1 MHGRAGRFNR
11 VMKVTE
17 STGKTVEDAISAG
30 LQELGIERD
39 KVKIEVLEVPTK
51 KGLFGILGT
60 SLARVRVSYEDNP
73 GDLACTFIKEICRCM
88 NVNAEFQVT
97 QRNDHWYVDIT
108 GTELGILIG
117 RRGDTLE
124 ALQYLTNLAVA
135 RKLAE
140 RVRIIVDVEGY
151 RQRREETLVRLAQR
165 LADKVKRTG
174 TRVVLEPMNPHERRI
189 IHTALQEDLRI
200 LTFSEGEDL
209 NRRVVIS
216 LKRSR
221 DIS

>member
-1 MHGRAGRFNR
+1 
-11 VMKVTE
+11 MKVSE
-17 STGKTVEDAISAG
+17 NTGKTVEDAITSC

-39 KVKIEVLEVPTK
+39 KVKVEIIETPTK
-51 KGLFGILGT
+51 KGIFGILGT

-73 GDLACTFIKEICRCM
+73 GTLACDFIKEICRCM
-88 NVNAEFQVT
+88 NVEADFLVAH
-97 QRNDHWYVDIT
+97 RNEHWYIDIT
-108 GTELGILIG
+108 GPELGILIG

-140 RVRIIVDVEGY
+140 RVRVIVDVEGY

-165 LADKVKRTG
+165 LSDKVKRTG

-189 IHTALQEDLRI
+189 IHTALQEELRI
-200 LTFSEGEDL
+200 STFSEGDDP

>member
-1 MHGRAGRFNR
+1 
-11 VMKVTE
+11 MKVIE
-17 STGKTVEDAISAG
+17 NTGKTVEDAISAG

-39 KVKIEVLEVPTK
+39 KVKIEILEVPTK

-73 GDLACTFIKEICRCM
+73 GDLACDFIKEICRCM
-88 NVNAEFQVT
+88 NVEADYQVS
-97 QRNDHWYVDIT
+97 QRNEHWYVDIT

-189 IHTALQEDLRI
+189 IHTALQEDVRI

-216 LKRSR
+216 LKKSR

>member
-1 MHGRAGRFNR
+1 
-11 VMKVTE
+11 MKVIE
-17 STGKTVEDAISAG
+17 RTGKTVEDAISAG
-30 LQELGIERD
+30 LLELGLERD
-39 KVKIEVLEVPTK
+39 KVKIEILEKPVK
-51 KGLFGILGT
+51 KGIFGILGT
-60 SLARVRVSYEDNP
+60 SLARVKVSYEDNP
-73 GDLACTFIKEICRCM
+73 GDLACEFIKEICRCM
-88 NVNAEFQVT
+88 NVEADFQVT
-97 QRNDHWYVDIT
+97 QRNEHWYVDIT

-135 RKLAE
+135 RKLSE
-140 RVRIIVDVEGY
+140 RVRIIVDVESY

-174 TRVVLEPMNPHERRI
+174 ARVVLEPMNPHERRI
-189 IHTALQEDLRI
+189 IHTALQEDIRI
-200 LTFSEGEDL
+200 LTFSEGENL
-209 NRRVVIS
+209 NRKVVIS

>member
-1 MHGRAGRFNR
+1 
-11 VMKVTE
+11 MKVIE
-17 STGKTVEDAISAG
+17 STGKTVENAISAG
-30 LQELGIERD
+30 LREFGVERE
-39 KVKIEVLEVPTK
+39 KVKIEILEKPAK
-51 KGLFGILGT
+51 KGIFGILGT
-60 SLARVRVSYEDNP
+60 SLARVRVTYEDNP
-73 GDLACTFIKEICRCM
+73 GDLACEFVKEICRCM
-88 NVNAEFQVT
+88 NVEADFQVT
-97 QRNDHWYVDIT
+97 QRNEHWYVDIT

-135 RKLAE
+135 RKLSE
-140 RVRIIVDVEGY
+140 RVRIIVDVESY

-174 TRVVLEPMNPHERRI
+174 ARVVLEPMNPHERRI
-189 IHTALQEDLRI
+189 IHTALQEDIRI

-209 NRRVVIS
+209 NRKVVIS

>member
-1 MHGRAGRFNR
+1 
-11 VMKVTE
+11 MKVIE
-17 STGKTVEDAISAG
+17 NTGKTIEDAISAG
-30 LQELGIERD
+30 LRELGVERD
-39 KVKIEVLEVPTK
+39 MVKIEILEKPVK
-51 KGLFGILGT
+51 KGIFGILGT
-60 SLARVRVSYEDNP
+60 SLARVRVTYEDKP
-73 GDLACTFIKEICRCM
+73 GDLACAFIKEICRCM
-88 NVNAEFQVT
+88 NVEADFQVT
-97 QRNDHWYVDIT
+97 QRNEHWYVDIT
-108 GTELGILIG
+108 GSELGILIG

-135 RKLAE
+135 RKLSE
-140 RVRIIVDVEGY
+140 RVRIIVDVESY

-174 TRVVLEPMNPHERRI
+174 ARVVLEPMNPHERRI
-189 IHTALQEDLRI
+189 IHTALQEDMRI

-209 NRRVVIS
+209 NRKVVIS

>member
-1 MHGRAGRFNR
+1 
-11 VMKVTE
+11 MKVSE
-17 STGKTVEDAISAG
+17 NTGKTVEDAIVAG
-30 LQELGIERD
+30 LKVLGIERD
-39 KVKIEVLEVPTK
+39 KVKIEVLEAPTK
-51 KGLFGILGT
+51 KGFFGILGT

-73 GDLACTFIKEICRCM
+73 GVMACDFAKEICRCM
-88 NVNAEFQVT
+88 DVEASFQVT
-97 QRNDHWYVDIT
+97 QRNEHWYIDIT
-108 GTELGILIG
+108 GPELGILIG

-140 RVRIIVDVEGY
+140 RVRVIVDVEGY
-151 RQRREETLVRLAQR
+151 RLRREETLVRLAQR
-165 LADKVKRTG
+165 LSDKVKRTG

-200 LTFSEGEDL
+200 LTFSEGEDP

>member
-1 MHGRAGRFNR
+1 MEERGRFQLN
-11 VMKVTE
+11 MKVIE
-17 STGKTVEDAISAG
+17 STGKTVENAISAG
-30 LQELGIERD
+30 LREFGVERE
-39 KVKIEVLEVPTK
+39 KVKIEILEKPAK
-51 KGLFGILGT
+51 KGIFGILGT
-60 SLARVRVSYEDNP
+60 SLARVRVTYEDNP
-73 GDLACTFIKEICRCM
+73 GDLACEFVKEICRCM
-88 NVNAEFQVT
+88 NVEADFQVT
-97 QRNDHWYVDIT
+97 QRNEHWYVDIT

-135 RKLAE
+135 RKLSE
-140 RVRIIVDVEGY
+140 RVRIIVDVESY

-174 TRVVLEPMNPHERRI
+174 ARVVLEPMNPHERRI
-189 IHTALQEDLRI
+189 IHTALQEDIRI

-209 NRRVVIS
+209 NRKVVIS